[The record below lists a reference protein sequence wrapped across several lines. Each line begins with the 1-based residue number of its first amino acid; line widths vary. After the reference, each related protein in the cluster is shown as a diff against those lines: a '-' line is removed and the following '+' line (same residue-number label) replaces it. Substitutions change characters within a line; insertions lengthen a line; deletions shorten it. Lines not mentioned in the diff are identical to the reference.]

1 MGSSGGGDCTRRARV
16 GACERLRL
24 KWAIIAFGLAFSGC
38 GARTRLEGSGQAAI
52 SAGGSGA
59 GGANVSSAGGGVG
72 GTARSEGNAG
82 VAGSSAGG
90 ALAGVGAGGAESP
103 GTAGTAGTAG
113 TSGTGGGSAGMGGTV
128 GIAGGGSA
136 GTGGSAGSAGAA
148 ASAGSAGMPP
158 TAIGLAL
165 GAFHTCALFDAGRLR
180 CWGSAGYIGAGNL
193 LAIGDDEPAAAAP
206 DVDIGGRVVQISAS
220 WYHTCALLDS
230 GNLRCFGSGLSGELG
245 YGNTN
250 NIGDDEAP
258 AAAGDVS
265 VGKVRQ
271 VSAGPYHTCAVLAGG
286 SVRCWGRN
294 DHFQLGVSSSET
306 IGDDELPASIPP
318 VEVGGFVT
326 QVAAG
331 FAHTCV
337 LLDTGKVRCWGE
349 GSGGRLGYGNTR
361 TIGDDE
367 SPASAG
373 DVDVGGT
380 VVQLQAGLLHTCA
393 LLDTGKVRCW
403 GQPNEGRLGYGNLEA
418 IGDDETPASA
428 GDVDVGGPV
437 TQIAVGDYAT
447 CALLLGGKLRC
458 WGSGQLGELGHANTE
473 AIGDDETPATA
484 GDVDVGGL
492 ATHVDVGFLHACAIF
507 DTGKVR
513 CWGRGATGALGY
525 GNTHDIGDNETPAS
539 AGDVSAR

>member
-1 MGSSGGGDCTRRARV
+1 MRF
-16 GACERLRL
+16 
-24 KWAIIAFGLAFSGC
+24 KWAILALGLALSGC

-52 SAGGSGA
+52 SEGSSGA
-59 GGANVSSAGGGVG
+59 GGANVASAGGGVG
-72 GTARSEGNAG
+72 GTARSGGNAG
-82 VAGSSAGG
+82 VAGSSGGG
-90 ALAGVGAGGAESP
+90 AIGGVGAGGAE
-103 GTAGTAGTAG
+103 TAGSAGIGGTIGGFAGTTGGFAG
-113 TSGTGGGSAGMGGTV
+113 TTGGSAG
-128 GIAGGGSA
+128 AGGVAGSA
-136 GTGGSAGSAGAA
+136 GTG

-158 TAIGLAL
+158 IATGLAL

-180 CWGSAGYIGAGNL
+180 CWGSAGYIGSGNL
-193 LAIGDDEPAAAAP
+193 LAIGDDEPAATAP

-220 WYHTCALLDS
+220 WYHTCALLGT
-230 GNLRCFGSGLSGELG
+230 GNLRCFGSGRSGELG

-258 AAAGDVS
+258 AAAGDVNIGP
-265 VGKVRQ
+265 VLQ
-271 VSAGPYHTCAVLAGG
+271 VSAGSYHTCAVLAGG
-286 SVRCWGRN
+286 GVRCWGRN
-294 DHFQLGVSSSET
+294 DQFQLGVGSSET
-306 IGDDELPASIPP
+306 IGDDELPASVPP
-318 VEVGGFVT
+318 VEVGGVAT

-337 LLDTGKVRCWGE
+337 LLATGKVRCWGE

-373 DVDVGGT
+373 DVDIGGT

-403 GQPNEGRLGYGNLEA
+403 GQPNDGRLGYGNLEA

-437 TQIAVGDYAT
+437 KQIAVGDYAT
-447 CALLLGGKLRC
+447 CALLVGGKIRC
-458 WGSGQLGELGHANTE
+458 WGSGQLGELGHANTDT
-473 AIGDDETPATA
+473 IGDDETPATA

-492 ATHVDVGFLHACAIF
+492 ATHVDVGFLHACAIL

-539 AGDVSAR
+539 AGDVSVR